1 MKTLWVQLE
10 VDIVCCAPVLVWSNM
25 YVCVCVVF
33 GRLLSALPLI
43 PTVFLVCL
51 INTWPRLCWSTYS
64 EKRTLPFSLLPLSLM
79 PFLKLRLPHPALQQI
94 KVLSCHLKYLTLL
107 VQNNVRTAA
116 EKTKHTQK
124 IARVYRSAC
133 KCKTKLKIAGLIAI
147 PDR

>member
-1 MKTLWVQLE
+1 MSAVRGRYCLLRSCPCVKQ
-10 VDIVCCAPVLVWSNM
+10 
-25 YVCVCVVF
+25 YVCVCMCCIWKA
-33 GRLLSALPLI
+33 LICSASYSHCISGLFNQHLAPLVLEHLRQK
-43 PTVFLVCL
+43 THF
-51 INTWPRLCWSTYS
+51 
-64 EKRTLPFSLLPLSLM
+64 PFSLLPLSLM

-94 KVLSCHLKYLTLL
+94 KVLSCHLKHLTLL

-116 EKTKHTQK
+116 EKNKHTQK